1 MSEQEKLFFLKNQ
14 KLFSHNYLEYRLQS
28 TSLWNVDNEKVLTV
42 FENIKHA
49 YKSIQSLKL
58 SPGEE
63 ANLEDKFIRPVLAAL
78 GYEWDVQPTTQRGA
92 KKKRPDYALFKD
104 KNSHKEARKEK
115 DNPKYFY
122 TYPLTIL
129 EAKYWGRSLNDTDPK
144 DILNNRDPTAQIVKY
159 LDDVYYASNGR
170 IQWAILTNG
179 KAWRLFSY
187 RATSRSGNYYEI
199 DLEEIIN
206 SNNPDTF
213 KYFYLFFSK
222 DAFIPDPI
230 TGKTWLDQHMKGS
243 EDYAARVSENLKNL
257 IFDKIFEGLAKGF
270 IEHRYNE
277 KNIKKETEEDLKE
290 IFNGCLT
297 LLYRLL
303 FLLYAESRALLPVND
318 QDRYYK
324 KSLKRLKEDIANELE
339 ITVSEGM
346 SHQTYDYWSRLE
358 SLCRIIDRG
367 DKALNIPIYNGGLFE
382 TPPESFLA
390 TNKISDPFL
399 AEAIALLTIDQQ
411 GEYTP
416 GQKSFIDYSSL
427 DVRHLGNIYEGL
439 LEFHIRIAD
448 EPMVEIKEGSKL
460 LWKKESE
467 IDANTRIQRRKEKGE
482 IYIENSKHERKAT
495 GSYYTPHY
503 IVEYIVKNTVGP
515 VLETRFQK
523 AHEILSEIEML
534 YKKQRKQL
542 KKPKGWKYW
551 DYPGEPQGSH
561 IDEIV
566 KLEDGFFETVFDLKV
581 LDPAMGSGHFLVH
594 TVDFITDKIIAFLTN
609 FPENP
614 VIRKIEKLKH
624 EILDGIKRQGV
635 SIDESKLTEVN
646 LIKRTVMKRCIYGV
660 DLNEMAVEL
669 TKLSLWLD
677 SFTLGAPLSF
687 LDHHLKYGNSLIG
700 SNLES
705 LKNAVK
711 GQLFTI
717 NLEPLNRAIRN
728 MLFVSNLSDATYQQV
743 KDSEQKYRDADKN
756 IGGYRILLDI
766 LVSEYFGI
774 EGAKS
779 FLLEKGSMIDMDSL
793 KKSIESMHKKDR
805 EVIKSIEKVAE
816 EKRFFHWEIEFPEVF
831 FERVGTLEQKVDR
844 KENPGFDCVVGNPPY
859 VRQEELGDLKTNYL
873 KPNYKV
879 FHGVADLYTYFF
891 ERGIELLET
900 GGKFGMITSNKF
912 IRSNYGEPLRKYL
925 RNKTQLM
932 GIVDFGELPVFAEA
946 ATFPAIF
953 IVERAETNFKHAT
966 TIYAPIRT
974 LAFESL
980 ESEVAKSAKELG
992 YGSFG
997 GENWTLESRETLSI
1011 LKKMDAVGIPLGEYC
1026 KGEIRFGIKTGLNE
1040 AFIID
1045 SKIRDKI
1052 IKAYTSSEEFIKP
1065 VIAGDDVRK
1074 YEINY
1079 KDTYMIVIP
1088 AMFTRASILKEIMT
1102 NRGFVIDDMSDMYML
1117 LRCIEDKEKWRLKC
1131 DELYI
1136 DCGEDKIRRE
1146 LLTSLESKTKNAFEW
1161 FYKNNPAIADYLR
1174 QFEEKAKSRWDKGDF
1189 WWELRS
1195 CDYYNDFE
1203 KGKIIYPDIGM
1214 SPRFTIDKEGFY
1226 PEATLFEIPT
1236 EDYYLL
1242 SLLNSKLLFYYIKSL
1257 TPILGDKDKKG
1268 RFRFK
1273 TVYLKKL
1280 PICRI
1285 SFTTLEE
1292 KDKETIE
1299 KFKKFYIS
1307 SKYDNIITE
1316 VETYLPGKTHIV
1328 HDLLA
1333 YLAKQMIE
1341 MNKKKNE
1348 EIKGFLKWLEREIGV
1363 ESNDLSN
1370 KTAIKE
1376 YHEYDFN
1383 QLIEILKRN
1392 RSKLSID
1399 PSNRKTQEKLED
1411 QFIQSLSV
1419 LEPLKAKIKA
1429 TDDLIDEIVYKLYG
1443 LTEEEIKIIKGEVS
1457 T

>member
-1 MSEQEKLFFLKNQ
+1 MPEQEKLFFLKNQ
-14 KLFSHNYLEYRLQS
+14 KLFSNNYLEYRLQS
-28 TSLWNVDNEKVLTV
+28 TSLWNIENETV
-42 FENIKHA
+42 FETIKHA

-58 SPGEE
+58 GPGEE
-63 ANLEDKFIRPVLAAL
+63 ANLEDKFIRPVLLSL
-78 GYEWDVQPTTQRGA
+78 GYEWDVQPTTQRGTR
-92 KKKRPDYALFKD
+92 KRRPDYALFKD
-104 KNSHKEARKEK
+104 KDFHKEARKEK

-122 TYPLTIL
+122 SYPLTIL

-144 DILNNRDPTAQIVKY
+144 DILV
-159 LDDVYYASNGR
+159 
-170 IQWAILTNG
+170 
-179 KAWRLFSY
+179 WRLFSY
-187 RATSRSGNYYEI
+187 RATSRSGNYYEV
-199 DLEEIIN
+199 DLEAIIN
-206 SNNPDTF
+206 SNNPDAF

-270 IEHRYNE
+270 IEYRHNE
-277 KNIKKETEEDLKE
+277 QNIKKETEEDLKE

-324 KSLKRLKEDIANELE
+324 KSLKRLKEDIVNELE
-339 ITVSEGM
+339 ITISEGM

-399 AEAIALLTIDQQ
+399 IEAISLLTVDQQ

-467 IDANTRIQRRKEKGE
+467 IDANTRIQRRKGKGE

-523 AHEILSEIEML
+523 EQEILSELEIL
-534 YKKQRKQL
+534 YEKQRKQL

-551 DYPGEPQGSH
+551 DHPGEPQGSH

-566 KLEDGFFETVFDLKV
+566 KLEDVLFETVFDLKV

-594 TVDFITDKIIAFLTN
+594 TVDFITDKIIAFLAN

-669 TKLSLWLD
+669 AKLSLWLD

-687 LDHHLKYGNSLIG
+687 LDHHLKCGNSLIG

-779 FLLEKGSMIDMDSL
+779 FLLEKGSMIDMDNL

-831 FERVGTLEQKVDR
+831 FERVGALEQKVDK
-844 KENPGFDCVVGNPPY
+844 KENPGFDCVIGNPPY
-859 VRQEELGDLKTNYL
+859 GILKERNYL
-873 KPNYKV
+873 R
-879 FHGVADLYTYFF
+879 
-891 ERGIELLET
+891 E
-900 GGKFGMITSNKF
+900 
-912 IRSNYGEPLRKYL
+912 
-925 RNKTQLM
+925 
-932 GIVDFGELPVFAEA
+932 
-946 ATFPAIF
+946 TFPATSQTLDAYSAFIEQSLILLKIKGLNSFIVPISWETGPFYESLRSFLLENYNFKRVVNLPFNVFRDAYIDTNIF
-953 IVERAETNFKHAT
+953 IFEKATSPIENTNYVLVYEFPKS
-966 TIYAPIRT
+966 IRIEC
-974 LAFESL
+974 LDNIDYSSIDQSQWHINKNQIILNASAISLISKISGKGIESL
-980 ESEVAKSAKELG
+980 SNISISARGVLAKPEHISIDKKPDWQ
-992 YGSFG
+992 SFFD
-997 GENWTLESRETLSI
+997 GEMFR
-1011 LKKMDAVGIPLGEYC
+1011 
-1026 KGEIRFGIKTGLNE
+1026 
-1040 AFIID
+1040 
-1045 SKIRDKI
+1045 
-1052 IKAYTSSEEFIKP
+1052 
-1065 VIAGDDVRK
+1065 
-1074 YEINY
+1074 YEISSPDKFILY
-1079 KDTYMIVIP
+1079 GDALP
-1088 AMFTRASILKEIMT
+1088 EHPSSFDFFTGHRIL
-1102 NRGFVIDDMSDMYML
+1102 
-1117 LRCIEDKEKWRLKC
+1117 
-1131 DELYI
+1131 
-1136 DCGEDKIRRE
+1136 IRRLVNRQDRIMAYLATE
-1146 LLTSLESKTKNAFEW
+1146 TFVNKKDIYIFKLKNKLSPYSLLA
-1161 FYKNNPAIADYLR
+1161 
-1174 QFEEKAKSRWDKGDF
+1174 
-1189 WWELRS
+1189 
-1195 CDYYNDFE
+1195 
-1203 KGKIIYPDIGM
+1203 
-1214 SPRFTIDKEGFY
+1214 
-1226 PEATLFEIPT
+1226 
-1236 EDYYLL
+1236 
-1242 SLLNSKLLFYYIKSL
+1242 LLNSKLISFIYLSQDTIAK
-1257 TPILGDKDKKG
+1257 KDD
-1268 RFRFK
+1268 FRQI
-1273 TVYLKKL
+1273 TLEGLRRL
-1280 PICRI
+1280 PIPHI
-1285 SFTTLEE
+1285 SFRTPESKKNEIIKRIQDLYSSC
-1292 KDKETIE
+1292 KYKQIIE
-1299 KFKKFYIS
+1299 CA
-1307 SKYDNIITE
+1307 
-1316 VETYLPGKTHIV
+1316 ETYLPNMSDVIYN
-1328 HDLLA
+1328 LLA
-1333 YLAKQMIE
+1333 YLAEQMIK

-1348 EIKGFLKWLEREIGV
+1348 EIKGFLKWFEREIGL
-1363 ESNDLSN
+1363 EISGLLN
-1370 KTAIKE
+1370 KIVIKE
-1376 YHEYDFN
+1376 YHEHDFN

-1399 PSNRKTQEKLED
+1399 PSDRKTQEKLED
-1411 QFIQSLSV
+1411 QFTQSISI
-1419 LEPLKAKIKA
+1419 LEPLKTKITA

-1443 LTEEEIKIIKGEVS
+1443 LTEEEIKIVKGEVS

>member
-144 DILNNRDPTAQIVKY
+144 DILDNRDPTAQIVKY

-179 KAWRLFSY
+179 KVWRLFSY
-187 RATSRSGNYYEI
+187 RATSRSGNYYEV

-222 DAFIPDPI
+222 DAFIPDLT

-243 EDYAARVSENLKNL
+243 EDYAARVSETLKNL
-257 IFDKIFEGLAKGF
+257 IFDKIFEDLAKGF
-270 IEHRYNE
+270 IEYRYNE

-318 QDRYYK
+318 QNRYYK

-503 IVEYIVKNTVGP
+503 IAEYIVKNTVGP

-523 AHEILSEIEML
+523 AQEILSALEIL
-534 YKKQRKQL
+534 YEKQRKQL

-551 DYPGEPQGSH
+551 NHPGEPQGPH

-594 TVDFITDKIIAFLTN
+594 TVDFITDKIIAFLAN

-859 VRQEELGDLKTNYL
+859 DVIAEKEQGIDLSDEKQFFNAVQF
-873 KPNYKV
+873 YKHAV
-879 FHGVADLYTYFF
+879 GGKLNFYRLFSVLSINLLHSNGFHGFIVPMAIMADAQAY
-891 ERGIELLET
+891 
-900 GGKFGMITSNKF
+900 
-912 IRSNYGEPLRKYL
+912 PLRKFLLMENQFIQIEAFPQKDDPIHRVFFDAKLSTCIYIVKKQNPIDPFIIKIHPGKEILESSIPIELSSKEIQALDSENLSFPSFPSIKAEDILLALKLVKTSHGARLGDYAPSLQGEVNLTTHAEYL
-925 RNKTQLM
+925 SDEPIGPEVLRGAHVGRYELHEEPKQGEPKYLNVSQYLEGKKSDSKAFDHRKLRIGYQR
-932 GIVDFGELPVFAEA
+932 GSAIDNWRRIV
-946 ATFPAIF
+946 ATIIEPN
-953 IVERAETNFKHAT
+953 NFCSDTINYITDLKDLD
-966 TIYAPIRT
+966 IYAV
-974 LAFESL
+974 LA
-980 ESEVAKSAKELG
+980 
-992 YGSFG
+992 
-997 GENWTLESRETLSI
+997 
-1011 LKKMDAVGIPLGEYC
+1011 
-1026 KGEIRFGIKTGLNE
+1026 
-1040 AFIID
+1040 
-1045 SKIRDKI
+1045 
-1052 IKAYTSSEEFIKP
+1052 
-1065 VIAGDDVRK
+1065 
-1074 YEINY
+1074 
-1079 KDTYMIVIP
+1079 
-1088 AMFTRASILKEIMT
+1088 
-1102 NRGFVIDDMSDMYML
+1102 
-1117 LRCIEDKEKWRLKC
+1117 
-1131 DELYI
+1131 
-1136 DCGEDKIRRE
+1136 
-1146 LLTSLESKTKNAFEW
+1146 
-1161 FYKNNPAIADYLR
+1161 
-1174 QFEEKAKSRWDKGDF
+1174 
-1189 WWELRS
+1189 
-1195 CDYYNDFE
+1195 
-1203 KGKIIYPDIGM
+1203 
-1214 SPRFTIDKEGFY
+1214 
-1226 PEATLFEIPT
+1226 
-1236 EDYYLL
+1236 
-1242 SLLNSKLLFYYIKSL
+1242 LLNSRVLEW
-1257 TPILGDKDKKG
+1257 
-1268 RFRFK
+1268 RFRL
-1273 TVYLKKL
+1273 TSTNNHVNSYEVDSLSI
-1280 PICRI
+1280 PRI
-1285 SFTTLEE
+1285 SFTTSE
-1292 KDKETIE
+1292 KKRRETIE
-1299 KFKKFYIS
+1299 IFVTLYLS
-1307 SKYDNIITE
+1307 HKYDCITKNIKNC
-1316 VETYLPGKTHIV
+1316 LPEKSDIV

-1333 YLAKQMIE
+1333 YLARQMIE
-1341 MNKKKNE
+1341 MNNKKDN
-1348 EIKGFLKWLEREIGV
+1348 EIKGFLKWLEREIGS
-1363 ESNDLSN
+1363 EINELSN
-1370 KTAIKE
+1370 KTAIRE
-1376 YHEYDFN
+1376 YHEHNFN
-1383 QLIEILKRN
+1383 QLIETLKRN
-1392 RSKLSID
+1392 RGKLSID
-1399 PSNRKTQEKLED
+1399 PSDRKTQERLED
-1411 QFIQSLSV
+1411 QFTQSISV
-1419 LEPLKAKIKA
+1419 LEPLKTKIKT
-1429 TDDLIDEIVYKLYG
+1429 TDDLIDEIVYRLYG
-1443 LTEEEIKIIKGEVS
+1443 LIEEEIKIVKGEVS